1 MSAMNITH
9 AASLPLQG
17 TETFAH
23 PPALDD
29 LAQLPVADRA
39 NVRKVLSRSRHYL
52 DVARLQGTE
61 PERVLRVRW
70 ARHADEVLAAQK
82 LRHTVFVG
90 ELGAQL
96 RCPPGT
102 PDGLDVDRFDDACEH
117 LLVTAAATDA
127 EPECVVGTYRMLT
140 PDGARRTGGL
150 YSDEE
155 FDLAPLDRLRP
166 RMAELGRS
174 CTHPHWR
181 RGGVVM
187 MLWGALAERLQHHG
201 LTHVVGCA
209 SVSMR
214 DGGRNAHAL
223 WRSLQGSVLIDPPLR
238 VRPWLGLPVQPAG
251 DAGSIQVPP
260 LVKGYLRCGARLL
273 GAPAWDPDF
282 QVADLPLLLA
292 TADLPDGMRRRQQR
306 AH

>member
-1 MSAMNITH
+1 MSDMNTSEFPASSPVNTVAML
-9 AASLPLQG
+9 S
-17 TETFAH
+17 

-29 LAQLPVADRA
+29 LSGLSASDRRV
-39 NVRKVLSRSRHYL
+39 VRQVLDRSRQYL
-52 DVARLQGTE
+52 GCSAAQVSTG
-61 PERVLRVRW
+61 ERPLRVRW
-70 ARHADEVLAAQK
+70 ARHADEVRAAQR
-82 LRHTVFVG
+82 LRHIVFAG

-96 RCPPGT
+96 HCPPGT
-102 PDGLDVDRFDDACEH
+102 PEGLDVDRFDAACEH
-117 LLVTAAATDA
+117 LLVTAMATDA

-155 FDLAPLDRLRP
+155 FDLAPLERLRP

-187 MLWGALAERLQHHG
+187 MLWGALAERLQLHG
-201 LTHVVGCA
+201 LSHVMGCA

-223 WRSLQGSVLIDPPLR
+223 WRSLQGSVLINPELR
-238 VRPWLGLPVQPAG
+238 VRPWLGLPIQSTE
-251 DAGSIQVPP
+251 DAGSVQVPP

-292 TADLPDGMRRRQQR
+292 TADLPEGMRRRQQR